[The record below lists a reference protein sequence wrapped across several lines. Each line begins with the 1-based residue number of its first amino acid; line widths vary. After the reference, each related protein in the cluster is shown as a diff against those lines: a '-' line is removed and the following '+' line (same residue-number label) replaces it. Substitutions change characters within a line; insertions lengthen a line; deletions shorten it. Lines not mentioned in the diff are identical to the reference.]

1 MKKRIIITMFLAF
14 LAIASFAQDKPG
26 WIYNK
31 PKPSNNTYLYVVEAA
46 SAPTEREARSQA
58 FARLFLSTAMRL
70 GQPIN
75 SDEINNAVQNGTSFE
90 VISSQYNIPI
100 NKICEYGERN
110 KDGYR
115 IYILCQVA
123 KAGNIIVDFDYDFEG
138 CFDVKQYRNGPALL
152 KSVFIPGLGQMGK
165 RRYTEGVITL
175 VAELA
180 CLGGVYYTYSYAEK
194 QANIMKD
201 VNTNYKDYMAAKDN
215 YNNMKKANTICWGA
229 AAAVYAINLY
239 RAYAAKPRYKKRS
252 YALNPSVM
260 PTNYDLAYG
269 VSLTFQF

>member
-1 MKKRIIITMFLAF
+1 MKKRIIITMLLAF

-31 PKPSNNTYLYVVEAA
+31 PKPSNNSYLYVVEAA
-46 SAPTEREARSQA
+46 TGETEIAARNQA
-58 FARLFLSTAMRL
+58 FARILQATAMRM

-75 SDEINNAVQNGTSFE
+75 SDEINRAVQSGQTFE

-100 NKICEYGERN
+100 NKVCEYGERN

-123 KAGNIIVDFDYDFEG
+123 KASNIVIDFDYDFNG
-138 CFDVKQYRNGPALL
+138 CYDVKQYRNGPALL

-165 RRYTEGVITL
+165 RRYTEGVMTL

-180 CLGGVYYTYSYAEK
+180 CLGGVYYTYSNAEK

-239 RAYAAKPRYKKRS
+239 RAYAAKPKYKKRS
-252 YALNPSVM
+252 YALNPTVM

-269 VSLTFQF
+269 VSLTYNF